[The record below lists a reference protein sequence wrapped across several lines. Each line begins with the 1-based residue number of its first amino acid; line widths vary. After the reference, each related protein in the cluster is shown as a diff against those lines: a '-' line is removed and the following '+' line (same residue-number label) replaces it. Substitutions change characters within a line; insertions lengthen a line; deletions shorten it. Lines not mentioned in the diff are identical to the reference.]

1 MLDQTQIYEIQRCPS
16 CHASAKQHQRQCWV
30 CGEPLTTSSLAS
42 ISMSPPTQPLRRQ
55 PESSSSS
62 QYRRN
67 TTRIQNAASK
77 PQRNT
82 EERQHALSL
91 AYRLALKKQHRLTI
105 GFVGAM
111 AVGLALGAQVL
122 TRTVA
127 IQSKPTVVATSI
139 ATVLPTRTIAS
150 KQATTGQAATAPTSL
165 PAPTLIAV
173 APTAKNVLEPKAT
186 QSKLIVEIATKQSQV
201 APTQASVVYFARV
214 GDTCEN
220 VTKKF
225 GIAMNDFARLNDLS
239 RENCEFEVGQRL
251 VVSNALIIPLT
262 QTKIEK
268 PTAISPILET
278 GKTYIV
284 RKGDTCIDIARQQN
298 VKLKELMSLNRLGEI
313 CFIKPDQI
321 LKLPLTS

>member
-1 MLDQTQIYEIQRCPS
+1 M
-16 CHASAKQHQRQCWV
+16 
-30 CGEPLTTSSLAS
+30 
-42 ISMSPPTQPLRRQ
+42 
-55 PESSSSS
+55 
-62 QYRRN
+62 
-67 TTRIQNAASK
+67 
-77 PQRNT
+77 
-82 EERQHALSL
+82 SL
-91 AYRLALKKQHRLTI
+91 AYRLALMKRHKLTI

-127 IQSKPTVVATSI
+127 IQSKPIVVATSI
-139 ATVLPTRTIAS
+139 ATVLPTRTLAS

-165 PAPTLIAV
+165 PASTSIALV
-173 APTAKNVLEPKAT
+173 PTAKNVLEPKAT
-186 QSKLIVEIATKQSQV
+186 QSKLIVEIETKQSPV

-220 VTKKF
+220 VTNKF
-225 GIAMNDFARLNDLS
+225 GIALNDFARLNDLS
-239 RENCEFEVGQRL
+239 RENCELEAGQRL

-262 QTKIEK
+262 QAKIEK
-268 PTAISPILET
+268 PTAIAPILET
-278 GKTYIV
+278 SKTYIV

-321 LKLPLTS
+321 LKLPQTS